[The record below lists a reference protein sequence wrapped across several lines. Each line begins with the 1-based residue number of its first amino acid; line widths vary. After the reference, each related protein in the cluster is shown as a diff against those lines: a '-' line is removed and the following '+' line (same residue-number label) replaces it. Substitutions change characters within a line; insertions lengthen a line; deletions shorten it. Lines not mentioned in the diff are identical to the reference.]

1 MGQRHK
7 LYGQLE
13 VEGQMQ
19 VGGEMDVAGQMNVGG
34 ALVVTDDTTT
44 NLPSGT
50 TGSLVY
56 YNLATGQLTYGGPPP
71 ALEKELRQDFVSPYS
86 YCGKADAGAS
96 ESSNVWLVTRIQILD
111 DGTTTVTTA
120 NNVNWTNRYTHIYS

>member
-13 VEGQMQ
+13 VEGQVN
-19 VGGEMDVAGQMNVGG
+19 VGGEMDVTGAMNVGG

-44 NLPSGT
+44 TLPAGT

-56 YNLATGQLTYGGPPP
+56 YNPTTSQLTYGGPPP
-71 ALEKELRQDFVSPYS
+71 ALEKELRHDFTSPYS
-86 YCGKADAGAS
+86 YCAQADLGSS
-96 ESSNVWLVTRIQILD
+96 ESANVWSIKRIEVYS
-111 DGTTTVTTA
+111 DGSTQVRSA
-120 NNVNWTNRYTHIYS
+120 LNVSWTGRYSHTYT

>member
-13 VEGQMQ
+13 VEGQVN
-19 VGGEMDVAGQMNVGG
+19 VGGEMDVTGAMNVGG

-44 NLPSGT
+44 NLPTGT

-56 YNLATGQLTYGGPPP
+56 YNPATGQLTYGGPPP
-71 ALEKELRQDFVSPYS
+71 ALEKELRHDFTAPYS
-86 YCGKADAGAS
+86 YCGQAEFGAS
-96 ESSNVWLVTRIQILD
+96 ESANVWTIKRIQVNS
-111 DGTTTVTTA
+111 DGSTNVTSAT
-120 NNVNWTNRYTHIYS
+120 NVNWTNRYTHIYT